1 MTDVHLD
8 EKVARHYDRDRPH
21 MFRPEVL
28 DLTVALLASLAGDGR
43 ALEFG
48 IGTGR
53 VALPL
58 AATGV
63 EVHGIDL
70 SKPMLDQLRSKPGSE
85 RIVAVEGSFVDT
97 RVEGA
102 FRLVYLVYNTIMNL
116 TTQDDQVACFRNAAR
131 HLEAGGCFVI
141 EVQVPRLS
149 ALPPGE
155 RLQPFHVGPNHA
167 GFDEYVD
174 LCEQTLRSHHY
185 YNDDG
190 AFRSYS
196 GLYRWAWPSEL
207 DLMAQLAG
215 MALKARYGG
224 WNREPFTAS
233 SPAHV
238 SIWETSA

>member
-8 EKVARHYDRDRPH
+8 EKVARHYDRDRPL
-21 MFRPEVL
+21 MFAPEVL
-28 DLTVALLASLAGDGR
+28 DPTVDLLASLVGNGR

-58 AATGV
+58 ASRGV
-63 EVHGIDL
+63 PMHGIDL
-70 SKPMLDQLRSKPGSE
+70 SKPMLDQLRSKAGSE
-85 RIVAVEGSFVDT
+85 RVITVEGSFIDT
-97 RVEGA
+97 RIDGS

-116 TTQDDQVACFRNAAR
+116 TSQIDQVACFRNAAR
-131 HLEAGGCFVI
+131 HLEPGGCFVI
-141 EVQVPRLS
+141 EVLVPRLR

-155 RLQPFHVGPNHA
+155 RLQPFHVGENHA
-167 GFDEYVD
+167 GFDEYINFGG
-174 LCEQTLRSHHY
+174 QTLRSHHY

-196 GLYRWAWPSEL
+196 GLYRWVWPSEL

-215 MALKARYGG
+215 MSLKARYGG
-224 WNREPFTAS
+224 WNRERFTDS
-233 SPAHV
+233 STSHV
-238 SIWETSA
+238 SIWEKSA